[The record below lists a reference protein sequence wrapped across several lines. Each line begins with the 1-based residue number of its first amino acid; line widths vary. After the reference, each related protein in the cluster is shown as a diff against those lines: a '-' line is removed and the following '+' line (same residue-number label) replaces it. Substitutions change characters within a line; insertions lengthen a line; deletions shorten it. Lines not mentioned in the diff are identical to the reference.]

1 MFNSYMMKNLPAE
14 YIFAGYAVKK
24 STSVVS
30 TMVDGKLLFDVFTYI
45 YIDNQLTMFL
55 LMDNGKYKSVEYN
68 VEVDSY
74 DGEAIMSRHLFR
86 GEQYK
91 QEDYEMYDK
100 EQIIGAFGLRN
111 MENLM
116 IGTDEYAAS
125 LGINDMKVQ
134 ALLDYKKAYTGMEV
148 STVLTKFNKM
158 NGWAKGFITVPPITY
173 GFDDTYESAI
183 GDELEFY
190 DFLSNKSPDIFIR
203 DLKKL
208 SDSLDGI
215 GNKLEE

>member
-1 MFNSYMMKNLPAE
+1 MFNSYMMKNLPAD

-24 STSVVS
+24 STSVIS
-30 TMVDGKLLFDVFTYI
+30 TMVDGKLLFDVFTYV
-45 YIDNQLTMFL
+45 YIDNQLSMFL
-55 LMDNGKYKSVEYN
+55 LMENGKYKSTEYN
-68 VEVDSY
+68 VEVDAL

-86 GEQYK
+86 GEQYN
-91 QEDYEMYDK
+91 QDDYEMYDK
-100 EQIIGAFGLRN
+100 EQIIGVFGLRN

-125 LGINDMKVQ
+125 LGVNDMKVQ

-148 STVLTKFNKM
+148 STVINKFNKL

-173 GFDDTYESAI
+173 GFEDTYESAI

-190 DFLSNKSPDIFIR
+190 DMLSNKSPDMFVR
-203 DLKKL
+203 ELKNL
-208 SDSLDGI
+208 SESLDGV
-215 GNKLEE
+215 GNKIEE

>member
-1 MFNSYMMKNLPAE
+1 MFNSYMMKNLPVD

-30 TMVDGKLLFDVFTYI
+30 TMVDGKLLFDVFTYV
-45 YIDNQLTMFL
+45 YIDNQLSMFL
-55 LMDNGKYKSVEYN
+55 LMESGKYKSTEYN
-68 VEVDSY
+68 VEVDSL

-86 GEQYK
+86 GEQYN
-91 QEDYEMYDK
+91 QDDYEMYDK

-111 MENLM
+111 MEALM
-116 IGTDEYAAS
+116 VGTDEYAEA
-125 LGINDMKVQ
+125 LGIKDMKVQ
-134 ALLDYKKAYTGMEV
+134 ALLDVKKAYTGMEV
-148 STVLTKFNKM
+148 STVIGKFNKM

-173 GFDDTYESAI
+173 GFEDTYKSAI
-183 GDELEFY
+183 GDELEFF
-190 DFLSNKSPDIFIR
+190 DLLSNKSPDMFVR

-208 SDSLDGI
+208 SESLDGL

>member
-1 MFNSYMMKNLPAE
+1 MFNSYMMKSLPAD

-24 STSVVS
+24 STSVIS
-30 TMVDGKLLFDVFTYI
+30 TTIDGKLVFDVFTYV
-45 YIDNQLTMFL
+45 YIDNQLSMFL
-55 LMDNGKYKSVEYN
+55 LMENGKYKSVEYN
-68 VEVDSY
+68 VEVDPY

-86 GEQYK
+86 GEQYN
-91 QEDYEMYDK
+91 QNDYEMYDK
-100 EQIIGAFGLRN
+100 EQIIGVFGLRN
-111 MENLM
+111 MEKLM
-116 IGTDEYAAS
+116 VGTDEYAAA
-125 LGINDMKVQ
+125 LGVNDMKVQ

-148 STVLTKFNKM
+148 STVLTKFNKL

-173 GFDDTYESAI
+173 GFEDTYESAI

-190 DFLSNKSPDIFIR
+190 DMLSNKSPDMFVR